1 MPEGQIQGKSHTA
14 VAKDIA
20 EGYNTLNP
28 ILLKKFDQEAFKNLH
43 QVLKK
48 LQKGIRSEKFPIHDV
63 EGIRKRNMKLQRLHQ
78 ALMVLE
84 YSAKE
89 KKILLY

>member
-1 MPEGQIQGKSHTA
+1 MPEAQIQGKSHTA
-14 VAKDIA
+14 IAKDIA

-48 LQKGIRSEKFPIHDV
+48 LQKEIRGEKFPLHDV
-63 EGIRKRNMKLQRLHQ
+63 GGIRKRNMKLQRLHQ
-78 ALMVLE
+78 AIMVLE
-84 YSAKE
+84 YSARE
-89 KKILLY
+89 KRILLY